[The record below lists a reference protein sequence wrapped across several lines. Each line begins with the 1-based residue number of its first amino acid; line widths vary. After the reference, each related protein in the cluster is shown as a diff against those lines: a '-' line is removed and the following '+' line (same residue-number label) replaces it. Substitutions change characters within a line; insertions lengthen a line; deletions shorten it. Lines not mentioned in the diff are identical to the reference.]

1 LTASAAATAAT
12 LQAKARFWDRIA
24 RKYARDPIADL
35 AGYEHTLRRVQGL
48 LSPEHSVL
56 ELGCGTGSTALRLAA
71 GTRHYLATD
80 VSTEMIAIAS
90 EKLAAQPLAQLRF
103 EVADADGPEAGLA
116 RHDTLLAFN
125 LLHLVSDLDGALCSM
140 VATLKPGGC
149 LISKTPCLSEMNPI
163 VPKLLV
169 PLMRA
174 VGKAPAVLSFSA
186 TQLCAAME
194 RQGLQV
200 EAVERH
206 GTQRK
211 DIRVFVVARKPG

>member
-1 LTASAAATAAT
+1 MTASAAASAT

-48 LSPEHSVL
+48 LSAEHSVL
-56 ELGCGTGSTALRLAA
+56 ELGCGTGSTALRLAP

-80 VSTEMIAIAS
+80 VSTEMIAIAR

-103 EVADADGPEAGLA
+103 EVADADGPEAGVA
-116 RHDTLLAFN
+116 SHDMLLAFN
-125 LLHLVSDLDGALCSM
+125 LLHLVSNLDGALRSM
-140 VATLKPGGC
+140 VATLKPGGY
-149 LISKTPCLSEMNPI
+149 LVSKTPCLSEMNPI

-194 RQGLQV
+194 RQGLRV